1 MQHLP
6 RAPRHATRDT
16 RHALLLLLLSFF
28 CTCSAQAAEPGGLVS
43 EDPLGAYVRQLRHE
57 QQVLVVPI
65 VKAAGTNVTAR
76 QGALLEAL
84 KALNPDLAQ
93 ALDKMNADR
102 PVEALTI
109 LDRLAGSPDPFLA
122 TQAGWF
128 RVRALVARERYED
141 ALAALTAIQTNATK
155 YSLLAGDMLY
165 TQGRLHACL
174 LDRPAAVTIL
184 RRYLQQYPNSAAERR
199 GAAQEL
205 LNEIER
211 AEEFSLSHVAALM
224 DDSRRRLQ
232 LSDTGE
238 LTQSR
243 QRQIALLLGQ
253 VVEKVEEK
261 PTKGGRPAKTPG
273 KGGKPE
279 KGQKDSGEK
288 PGEGAKDSELSEK
301 ELKVSLEEPEAGGNP
316 DDWARAYARERETV
330 QRELQTRVPEAY
342 RDLIE
347 QYYRS
352 LSEEDNGGK

>member
-6 RAPRHATRDT
+6 RDT
-16 RHALLLLLLSFF
+16 RHALLLLLLSVF
-28 CTCSAQAAEPGGLVS
+28 CTCAAQAAEPTAGIVT
-43 EDPLGAYVRQLRHE
+43 EDPLDTYARQLRHE
-57 QQVLVVPI
+57 QRARVELI
-65 VKAAGTNVTAR
+65 VQAAGTNAPAR

-84 KALNPDLAQ
+84 KTLNPDLSQ
-93 ALDKMNADR
+93 ALDDLNADR
-102 PVEALTI
+102 PAEALAV

-122 TQAGWF
+122 THSGWF
-128 RVRALVARERYED
+128 RVRALVARERYEE
-141 ALAALTAIQTNATK
+141 ALAALTDIQPNAAK

-174 LDRPAAVTIL
+174 LDRPVAVTIL
-184 RRYLQQYPNSAAERR
+184 RRYLQQYPNAAAERR

-205 LNEIER
+205 LNRIEK
-211 AEEFSLSHVAALM
+211 ATTNSLSEVAALM

-232 LSDTGE
+232 LADCSE
-238 LTQSR
+238 LTQAR
-243 QRQIALLLGQ
+243 QQRIGLALGIVIEQ
-253 VVEKVEEK
+253 VEKK
-261 PTKGGRPAKTPG
+261 PAKGGGTKSPG
-273 KGGKPE
+273 KGGKPGQADKPE

-288 PGEGAKDSELSEK
+288 PVEGAKESELSEK
-301 ELKVSLEEPEAGGNP
+301 DLKVSLEEPQAGGNP

-352 LSEEDNGGK
+352 LSEENNGGE

>member
-1 MQHLP
+1 MKHLP
-6 RAPRHATRDT
+6 RDT
-16 RHALLLLLLSFF
+16 RHSTRSPRHAFLLLLLSFF
-28 CTCSAQAAEPGGLVS
+28 CTCAVQAAEPGGVVP
-43 EDPLGAYVRQLRHE
+43 EDPLDAYVRQLRHE
-57 QQVLVVPI
+57 QRTRVAPI
-65 VKAAGTNVTAR
+65 IKTAGTSAPAR
-76 QGALLEAL
+76 QGALLQAL
-84 KALNPDLAQ
+84 KTLNPDLSQ
-93 ALDKMNADR
+93 ALDDLNANR
-102 PVEALTI
+102 QAEALST
-109 LDRLAGSPDPFLA
+109 LDRLAGSSDPFLA
-122 TQAGWF
+122 THAVWF
-128 RVRALVARERYED
+128 RVRALVARERYEE
-141 ALAALTAIQTNATK
+141 ALAALTSIQTNATK
-155 YSLLAGDMLY
+155 YSLLAGDLLY

-184 RRYLQQYPNSAAERR
+184 RRYLQQYPNAPEERR

-288 PGEGAKDSELSEK
+288 PGEGAKESELSEK
-301 ELKVSLEEPEAGGNP
+301 DLKVSLEEPEAGGNP

-352 LSEEDNGGK
+352 LSDEDNGGK

>member
-6 RAPRHATRDT
+6 RDT
-16 RHALLLLLLSFF
+16 RHAFLLLLLSVF
-28 CTCSAQAAEPGGLVS
+28 CTCAAQAAEPAAGIVT
-43 EDPLGAYVRQLRHE
+43 EDPLDAYVRQLRHE
-57 QQVLVVPI
+57 QQKLVAPI
-65 VKAAGTNVTAR
+65 IQAAGTNAPAR

-93 ALDKMNADR
+93 ALDTMNADR
-102 PVEALTI
+102 PIEALTI
-109 LDRLAGSPDPFLA
+109 LDRLTGSSDPFLA
-122 TQAGWF
+122 THAGWF
-128 RVRALVARERYED
+128 RVRTLVARERYEE

-155 YSLLAGDMLY
+155 YSLLTSDMFY

-174 LDRPAAVTIL
+174 LDRSAAVTIL
-184 RRYLQQYPNSAAERR
+184 RRYLQQYPNAAAERR

-211 AEEFSLSHVAALM
+211 AEELSLSHVAALM

-238 LTQSR
+238 HTQSR

-253 VVEKVEEK
+253 VVEIVEEK
-261 PTKGGRPAKTPG
+261 PTKGGRPAKSPG

-288 PGEGAKDSELSEK
+288 PGEGAKESELSEK
-301 ELKVSLEEPEAGGNP
+301 DLKVSLEEPEAGGNP
-316 DDWARAYARERETV
+316 DDWAKAYARERETV